1 VTDCLLIGGKKDD
14 HYFPYIHGTIDWRA
28 FVRALRDVDYQG
40 LFNYEVPRE
49 RGVPEEILMV
59 KLDYARELAKAMLQ
73 M

>member
-1 VTDCLLIGGKKDD
+1 MQ
-14 HYFPYIHGTIDWRA
+14 
-28 FVRALRDVDYQG
+28 ALRDVNYQG

-59 KLDYARELAKAMLQ
+59 KLNYARELAKAMMQ